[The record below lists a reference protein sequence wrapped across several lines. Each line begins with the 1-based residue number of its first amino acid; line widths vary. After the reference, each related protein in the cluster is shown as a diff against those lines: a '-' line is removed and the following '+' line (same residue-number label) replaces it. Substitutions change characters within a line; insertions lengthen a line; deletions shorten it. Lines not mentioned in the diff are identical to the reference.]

1 MMLKSVFFANFQEF
15 FLHPVNFEVHKI
27 PPLVFKNVQHPWCNM
42 KVTTIIETIKMHPQL
57 DLT

>member
-1 MMLKSVFFANFQEF
+1 MFKWAFFTNFQEF
-15 FLHPVNFEVHKI
+15 LQTVNFEVHKI
-27 PPLVFKNVQHPWCNM
+27 PPLVFKNVQQPWCIT